1 MTLVKELKWVV
12 QFQDYVKWDSN
23 KEAVKYVKAKK
34 KAQVKVSSIARYS
47 AQIEETM
54 TSILNHGELEV
65 KPLAPQYDF
74 AFGAD
79 VQVSYKKDDK
89 NYSFFADY
97 TCGYKENVKY
107 FTLSGELTSDYNK
120 AFAYATEYFGIR
132 LGIKERHKNFFFYE
146 KPVIVICVDN
156 YVPCSGIALG
166 HITNITNVLIS
177 LHEMLMEKEGYGARA
192 SQKIRPNISKYHDK
206 FEEYKKQGK

>member
-23 KEAVKYVKAKK
+23 KEGVAKVKARK
-34 KAQVKVSSIARYS
+34 KASLKVDSIARYS

-54 TSILNHGELEV
+54 NDILNKGEFDV
-65 KPLAPQYDF
+65 KPLPPQYDF

-79 VQVSYKKDDK
+79 AQVSYKKDDK
-89 NYSFFADY
+89 NYSFFVDY
-97 TCGYKENVKY
+97 TCGFKDNVKY

-120 AFAYATEYFGIR
+120 AFNYVTEYFGIR
-132 LGIKERHKNFFFYE
+132 LGIKERHNNFFFYE
-146 KPVIVICVDN
+146 KPVVVICIDN

-177 LHEMLMEKEGYGARA
+177 LHEMLMEKKGYGARA
-192 SQKIRPNISKYHDK
+192 SQKIRPNISKYYDK
-206 FEEYKKQGK
+206 FEEYKKGK